1 MPLAL
6 LCRLGFSD
14 RGFVDQLVGSGSV
27 GPEPWARYL
36 GELLLLLEPDSEPE
50 PGTVSRA
57 ELLLSLLGQV
67 CRCSAHHLPYVRAV
81 VSPAGDWGTLRLA
94 LCHPDPGL
102 RRKAC
107 SLTAWLLSE
116 QGAPPVPL
124 LEAVLPLL
132 GDPEPGVRESAGLAV
147 GNAAFGG
154 SCVTAGALPA
164 LLHLLSDPSPRTR
177 RHACSALH
185 NLGTSHCS
193 SSSSG
198 QALGQLLLS
207 SAVPQRLLQLA
218 APQRPH
224 SQPAPV
230 REAAL
235 SALRALAQWP
245 HIREVLISMNSCEKL
260 SLIVQETEQCVLVSA
275 RNTDRSVLHHCH
287 RLLETLS
294 TSPSE

>member
-14 RGFVDQLVGSGSV
+14 GGFVDQLVGSGSV

-81 VSPAGDWGTLRLA
+81 VSPAGDWATLRRA

-107 SLTAWLLSE
+107 SLAAWLLSE
-116 QGAPPVPL
+116 QGVPHVPL

-147 GNAAFGG
+147 GNAAFRG
-154 SCVTAGALPA
+154 SCVTPGALPA
-164 LLHLLSDPSPRTR
+164 LLRLLSDPSPRTR
-177 RHACSALH
+177 QHACSALH
-185 NLGTSHCS
+185 NLGTRRCS

-245 HIREVLISMNSCEKL
+245 HIREV
-260 SLIVQETEQCVLVSA
+260 
-275 RNTDRSVLHHCH
+275 SVN
-287 RLLETLS
+287 R
-294 TSPSE
+294 